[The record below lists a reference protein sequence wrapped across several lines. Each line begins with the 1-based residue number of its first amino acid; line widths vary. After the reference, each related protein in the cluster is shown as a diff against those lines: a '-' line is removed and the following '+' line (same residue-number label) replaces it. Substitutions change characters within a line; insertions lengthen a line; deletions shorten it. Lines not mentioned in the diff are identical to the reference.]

1 VAESAREFFEEL
13 GARRGG
19 GSERMRGLRASYR
32 FDVEGAGS
40 WHVAIDDGAVSIE
53 ESDAAADC
61 VIQASEQ
68 TFLRIVNGEQNPM
81 GAFLSGKIKVSG
93 DVGLAMRLR
102 DLVG

>member
-1 VAESAREFFEEL
+1 MAESAREFFEQL
-13 GARRGG
+13 GARTAG
-19 GSERMRGLRASYR
+19 GSERLRGLRASYR

-81 GAFLSGKIKVSG
+81 GAFLTGKIKVSG